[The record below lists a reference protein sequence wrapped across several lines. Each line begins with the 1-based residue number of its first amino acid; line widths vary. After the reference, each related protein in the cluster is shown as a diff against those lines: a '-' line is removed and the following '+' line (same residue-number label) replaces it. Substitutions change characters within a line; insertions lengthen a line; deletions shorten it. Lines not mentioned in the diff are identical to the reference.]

1 MVQETRRIMEHIET
15 EREQLGENLQEI
27 ESRFQDAKERV
38 KDAAD
43 PRAWFQ
49 QKPAVCLGMAAAGGL
64 ILGLLLTSR
73 SSPEMVDFADYAE
86 PQPPARPERHPISE
100 SKHFKTIKNTLD
112 TTIAALVGLGA
123 RKFQDFVSDSLPGFQ
138 EQYTAA
144 SQRQAAWDSA
154 DSKPPAAH

>member
-15 EREQLGENLQEI
+15 EREQLGENLEEI
-27 ESRFQDAKERV
+27 ESRFQDAKDRI

-43 PRAWFQ
+43 PRAWFER
-49 QKPAVCLGMAAAGGL
+49 KPALCLGAAAAGGL

-86 PQPPARPERHPISE
+86 PQPQPSPQRHAVSE
-100 SKHFKTIKNTLD
+100 SRHLKTIKNTLD

-154 DSKPPAAH
+154 DSNSPTTH

>member
-1 MVQETRRIMEHIET
+1 MVQETRRIMDHIET

-27 ESRFQDAKERV
+27 ESRFQDAKHRI
-38 KDAAD
+38 KDATD
-43 PRAWFQ
+43 PKAWFE
-49 QKPAVCLGMAAAGGL
+49 KNPALCLGAAAAGGL
-64 ILGLLLTSR
+64 ILGLLVTSR

-86 PQPPARPERHPISE
+86 PQPQPQRHAGSE
-100 SKHFKTIKNTLD
+100 SRHLKTIKNTLD

-144 SQRQAAWDSA
+144 SQRQETWDSA
-154 DSKPPAAH
+154 DYKPPTTH